1 MEQIEK
7 KLEDITRKEW
17 VTYRWIEIP
26 PVMGDSDDERVFR
39 SAGRRTPDEAYQAL
53 EEWEMTA
60 EDRGCIEPEPEP
72 EKGSVQ

>member
-1 MEQIEK
+1 MEQLEK

-17 VTYRWIEIP
+17 VAYRWIEIP

-53 EEWEMTA
+53 EEWEVTA
-60 EDRGCIEPEPEP
+60 EDRGCIEPEPNN
-72 EKGSVQ
+72 EKGIVQ